1 MAEQAVSPDP
11 DKDARAGSQA
21 PRPPWYADPQIR
33 SYITQAIVFALVIL
47 FIYYIVQNT
56 RYNLEKAGIAGG
68 FAFWGETAGFD
79 IGFGLIPHTA
89 TSTYGNAVWL
99 GFYNTLLV
107 SAIGIVLATFI
118 GLVVGVARLSNN
130 WLIAR
135 LATVYVEVLRNV
147 PLLLQLFFWYFAVL
161 GALPAAKDSLTIA
174 DTIFL
179 NNGGLIGPK
188 PIFEDG
194 FNLVWA
200 ALIGALILSIIIAKL
215 ASMLR
220 ERTGRILPTIWICLI
235 LIIAAPIAAYFYM
248 GEPLSF
254 EHPVAGRFRLQG
266 GITVV
271 PEFMA
276 LLLGLSLY
284 TGAFIAENVRA
295 GIISVS
301 KGQWEAAGALGIKP
315 SFTMRLVVLPQALR
329 VIIPPQTSQYLNL
342 TKNSSLGVAIGYP
355 DLVGI
360 GGTVLNQTGQAVE
373 MVAIWML
380 VYVSLSLLTS
390 VFMNWYN
397 ARIALVER

>member
-1 MAEQAVSPDP
+1 MAVQDVSQ
-11 DKDARAGSQA
+11 DARKGSQA
-21 PRPPWYADPQIR
+21 PKPPWYADPQIR
-33 SYITQAIVFALVIL
+33 SYITQAIVFALVLL

-56 RYNLEKAGIAGG
+56 RANLEKAGIAGG
-68 FAFWGETAGFD
+68 FGFWSETAGFD
-79 IGFGLIPHTA
+79 IGFGLIPHAA
-89 TSTYGNAVWL
+89 TSSYGNAVWL

-107 SAIGIVLATFI
+107 SAVGIILATI
-118 GLVVGVARLSNN
+118 VGLIVGIARLSNN
-130 WLIAR
+130 WLIAK
-135 LATVYVEVLRNV
+135 LATVYVETLRNI
-147 PLLLQLFFWYFAVL
+147 PLLLQLFFWYFAVI
-161 GALPAAKDSLTIA
+161 GALPRTQDSYTLA
-174 DTIFL
+174 DTFFL

-188 PIFEDG
+188 PIFEEG

-200 ALIGALILSIIIAKL
+200 ALIAAIILSIVLIKL
-215 ASMLR
+215 ASILR
-220 ERTGRILPTIWICLI
+220 ERTGQILPIYWISLI
-235 LIIAAPIAAYFYM
+235 LIVAAPIAAYFYA

-254 EHPVAGRFRLQG
+254 EHPVANRFRLQG
-266 GITVV
+266 GITVP

-276 LLLGLSLY
+276 LLAGLSLY

-295 GIISVS
+295 GIQSVS
-301 KGQWEAAGALGIKP
+301 KGQWEAAGALGIKD

-390 VFMNWYN
+390 LFMNWYN